1 MKYLKSYKL
10 FESVITESE
19 FPTELDI
26 QELFYDLTDDEPLSK
41 CKLYESGYQYFSTDN
56 LSMSRLRSQ
65 LFHDMS
71 FEENWINKECE
82 DTQDTWKNMFID
94 LSKPQSDDMIK
105 LASKNYNDVYFSDVE
120 SSKNSAGKSYV
131 ERLQENIL
139 NNIIPA
145 CSIIYLDLGQ
155 FNPDKLPVFIDCLR
169 RLYEVTGFRPTSS
182 IWGVNCHG
190 FIENQGVVGGTINQ
204 IVGVKADLQLY
215 KVNDIEYRN
224 LCKIF
229 NKGSYTLEITK
240 HFL

>member
-1 MKYLKSYKL
+1 MKYLKTYKL
-10 FESVITESE
+10 FESVITKSE

-26 QELFYDLTDDEPLSK
+26 QELFYDLTDEEPLSK
-41 CKLYESGYQYFSTDN
+41 CKLYESGYQFFTTN
-56 LSMSRLRSQ
+56 NISRPIRSQ
-65 LFHDMS
+65 LFSDMS

-105 LASKNYNDVYFSDVE
+105 MSSDYHNDVYFSEVE
-120 SSKNSAGKSYV
+120 ESKNSAGKSYL

-139 NNIIPA
+139 NDIIPA
-145 CSIIYLDLGQ
+145 YPIIYLNLGQ

-190 FIENQGVVGGTINQ
+190 FIEDQGVVGGTINQ
-204 IVGVKADLQLY
+204 IVSVKADLQLY

-229 NKGSYTLEITK
+229 NKGNYTPEITK

>member
-1 MKYLKSYKL
+1 
-10 FESVITESE
+10 
-19 FPTELDI
+19 
-26 QELFYDLTDDEPLSK
+26 
-41 CKLYESGYQYFSTDN
+41 
-56 LSMSRLRSQ
+56 
-65 LFHDMS
+65 
-71 FEENWINKECE
+71 
-82 DTQDTWKNMFID
+82 MFID

-145 CSIIYLDLGQ
+145 CPIIYLDLGQ

-204 IVGVKADLQLY
+204 IVSVKAGLQLY
-215 KVNDIEYRN
+215 KVNDIEYKN

-229 NKGSYTLEITK
+229 NTGNYTPEVTK

>member
-10 FESVITESE
+10 FESVITKSE

-26 QELFYDLTDDEPLSK
+26 QELFYDLTDEEPLSK

-105 LASKNYNDVYFSDVE
+105 LASKNYNDVYFLDVE
-120 SSKNSAGKSYV
+120 SSKNSAGKSYL

-139 NNIIPA
+139 NDIIPA
-145 CSIIYLDLGQ
+145 YPIIYLNLGQ
-155 FNPDKLPVFIDCLR
+155 FNPDKLPVVIECLQ

-190 FIENQGVVGGTINQ
+190 FIEHQGVVGGTINQ
-204 IVGVKADLQLY
+204 IVSVKADLQLY
-215 KVNDIEYRN
+215 KVNDIEYKN

-229 NKGSYTLEITK
+229 KVGNYTPEVTK